1 MPSYLVEIHVMP
13 RPTLLDPQGRAVE
26 HALRALEF
34 EGVGSVRMGKMLTL
48 DLEAS
53 DLGAAQRDATK
64 MCERLLANPVTE
76 DFAVTVHEGP

>member
-1 MPSYLVEIHVMP
+1 MPSYRVEIHVMP
-13 RPTLLDPQGRAVE
+13 RPALLDPQGRAVE

-48 DLEAS
+48 DLEAPDVS
-53 DLGAAQRDATK
+53 AARRDATK